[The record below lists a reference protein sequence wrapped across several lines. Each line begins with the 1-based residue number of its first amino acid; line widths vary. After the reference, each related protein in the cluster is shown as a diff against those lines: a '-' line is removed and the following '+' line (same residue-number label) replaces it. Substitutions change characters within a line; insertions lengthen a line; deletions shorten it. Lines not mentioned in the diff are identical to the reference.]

1 MTKVKL
7 FGELGKKFGKD
18 HEFLLDKLSQF
29 GSAMEANNKGFVKFL
44 TQEPEKNGR
53 YCLFIDGNMID
64 SKKSLQSYL
73 GGVPK
78 EIVIIPFIGGS
89 TYFIPLI
96 ATYIAES
103 LFVAG
108 STAALVTEAVV
119 SLVLYAVVSA
129 VVTSIFAP
137 KPKSSLQ
144 ASTANAGLN
153 SYYFG
158 GRQNKAQQGQP
169 VPVVYGLLTVG
180 SYVIQAG
187 IRNLDKDDFEDL
199 EEGSGTSITG
209 TFTP

>member
-1 MTKVKL
+1 MTQVKL
-7 FGELGKKFGKD
+7 FGELGKKYGQTHSF
-18 HEFLLDKLSQF
+18 FLDKLSQF
-29 GSAMEANNKGFVKFL
+29 GSAMEANNKGFINFFIKSN
-44 TQEPEKNGR
+44 ESGKR
-53 YCLFIDGNMID
+53 YSLFIDGKIIE
-64 SKKSLQSYL
+64 SKEMLQSYIASC
-73 GGVPK
+73 PK
-78 EIVIIPFIGGS
+78 EIVVIPAIGGS

-108 STAALVTEAVV
+108 STAALVTEAIV

-137 KPKSSLQ
+137 KPKTSLQ

-169 VPVVYGLLTVG
+169 VPIVYGLLLVG
-180 SYVIQAG
+180 SYVVQAG
-187 IRNLDKDDFEDL
+187 IRNLDKDEFEML
-199 EEGSGTSITG
+199 EEGSGTTI
-209 TFTP
+209 P